1 MARLDELKAVKHD
14 ARAADRHA
22 PARPADDAALWARTL
37 TTKRVSDL
45 FRTEAG
51 LAGHWVQVQ
60 AEVNAG
66 NRHFSEN
73 WRTTELGKQLIAFIS
88 DAIIKAAEKAA
99 FDFPAQQLK
108 FTSDTGWLKLER
120 VNGRVVVKSRAR

>member
-37 TTKRVSDL
+37 TTKRVADL

-51 LAGHWVQVQ
+51 LPGHWTQVQ

-66 NRHFSEN
+66 NRHFTQQ
-73 WRTTELGKQLIAFIS
+73 WRTTEQGKQLIAFIS
-88 DAIIKAAEKAA
+88 DAIISAARRAT
-99 FDFPAQQLK
+99 FDFPPQQLK
-108 FTSDTGWLKLER
+108 FTADTGWLKIER
-120 VNGRVVVKSRAR
+120 SNGQVLVRSRAR